1 MSSPPN
7 AYQAKFTG
15 LEFAAGSLRGVRV
28 WTIQPTFS
36 QRDGHRLVGSYH
48 GVWHEGENHAKCLV
62 NQNRLPTSEQ
72 REPCTLVEPSCQCG
86 FYAYWTWRPKDYG
99 YTAFYY
105 APYVAGVIE
114 GYGKTV
120 MGDLGF
126 RCEKAR
132 ILALAP
138 VRPAWMSPDML
149 RNRMLAL
156 RRVINDRHPGVP
168 LFESIDAMLAAF
180 PPDDP
185 PEGAGGGGSSGHLD
199 PGAVA
204 AVLAAAGLIGGVAA
218 LGAGIE
224 RALRKLRR
232 R

>member
-1 MSSPPN
+1 CYQPAELGCQRGVAVGDVGSVPAPVPAVKVGPVLLLGRRHCVPVGAAAVHSSPYDPHHRRIGGVIMSSPPN

-15 LEFAAGSLRGVRV
+15 LEFAAGTLRGVRV

-62 NQNRLPTSEQ
+62 NQDRLPTSEQ

-86 FYAYWTWRPKDYG
+86 FYAYWTWRPRDYG

-120 MGDLGF
+120 MGSLGF
-126 RCEKAR
+126 RRSAEHTSELQSR
-132 ILALAP
+132 GYL
-138 VRPAWMSPDML
+138 V
-149 RNRMLAL
+149 
-156 RRVINDRHPGVP
+156 
-168 LFESIDAMLAAF
+168 
-180 PPDDP
+180 
-185 PEGAGGGGSSGHLD
+185 
-199 PGAVA
+199 
-204 AVLAAAGLIGGVAA
+204 
-218 LGAGIE
+218 
-224 RALRKLRR
+224 
-232 R
+232 